1 MSLKI
6 FYDALMDDEGIII
19 GIQLVLEHKGK
30 YLSIEDWEKNK
41 FYFYDEAT
49 EEEAVIDMTKQEN
62 VNKINDLI
70 EKVLE

>member
-6 FYDALMDDEGIII
+6 FYDALTDDEGIII
-19 GIQLVLEHKGK
+19 GTQLVLEHEGK
-30 YLSIEDWEKNK
+30 YLSVEDWGNNK

-62 VNKINDLI
+62 LNKINDLI
-70 EKVLE
+70 KKVLE

>member
-6 FYDALMDDEGIII
+6 FYDALTDDEGTII
-19 GIQLVLEHKGK
+19 GIQLVLEHEGK

>member
-1 MSLKI
+1 MNLKI
-6 FYDALMDDEGIII
+6 FYDPVMDDEGIII

-49 EEEAVIDMTKQEN
+49 E
-62 VNKINDLI
+62 
-70 EKVLE
+70 

>member
-6 FYDALMDDEGIII
+6 FYDALTDDEGIII
-19 GIQLVLEHKGK
+19 GIQLVLGHKGK
-30 YLSIEDWEKNK
+30 YLSIEDGEKNK

-62 VNKINDLI
+62 LNKINDLI
-70 EKVLE
+70 KKVLE